1 MANTSTITIRPLL
14 VSDEARWRDL
24 FRAYREFYLLP
35 ESEAVVSTAWGWMM
49 DPRHECNGLVAE
61 SNETVVGFAHHR
73 RYSSP
78 YTATTG
84 IFLDDLF
91 TVPAARG
98 QGVGRALINRLTD
111 MAASEGRAAVQWVTA
126 EDNLQAQALYGTL
139 ASRTKWVTYEVQ
151 LTSQ

>member
-24 FRAYREFYLLP
+24 FREYREFYLLP